1 MKTRSSDTP
10 EHFET
15 APETPQTPELLAAQ
29 QEIDHL
35 KAALDDMKILS
46 QIQSGNYAAL
56 LNSQTHKEPTVA
68 TPSIVRVLSDAI
80 PILQNAGDLSTIENF
95 HFAM

>member
-68 TPSIVRVLSDAI
+68 TPSIVACPLRRY
-80 PILQNAGDLSTIENF
+80 PYPPKCWRPQHN
-95 HFAM
+95 